1 MDIYPYVIQSRS
13 ELGSKS
19 YISMENDKI
28 ISLTNLL
35 QHLLSAEILSKLK
48 LEFILPYLVRN
59 FQINAKNKTTKCLL
73 TFIHYTRPHLEYGSY
88 VYVKNE
94 LVLQIII

>member
-28 ISLTNLL
+28 IPLTNLL

-48 LEFILPYLVRN
+48 LEFIN
-59 FQINAKNKTTKCLL
+59 QCKEQNNKVPSN
-73 TFIHYTRPHLEYGSY
+73 IHSLYKASS
-88 VYVKNE
+88 
-94 LVLQIII
+94 